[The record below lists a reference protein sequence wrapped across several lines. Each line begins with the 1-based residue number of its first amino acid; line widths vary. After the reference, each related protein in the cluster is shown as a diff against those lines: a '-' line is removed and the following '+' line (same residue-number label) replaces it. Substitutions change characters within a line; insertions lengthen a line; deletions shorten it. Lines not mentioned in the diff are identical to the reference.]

1 MPGSTQMFS
10 SSKKPTL
17 SFKIGHGLAAPGG
30 GHFSTL
36 LNFETSFLTKI
47 MVFLKIF
54 FYSKL
59 STQKTEQY
67 SAHIKSPSKPIKKIV
82 IFSEFT
88 LRQVQLLTQNK
99 IVIFMVDNLC
109 R

>member
-1 MPGSTQMFS
+1 MFS

-17 SFKIGHGLAAPGG
+17 SFEIGHGLAAPGG

-82 IFSEFT
+82 MFSEFT
-88 LRQVQLLTQNK
+88 LSK
-99 IVIFMVDNLC
+99 GI
-109 R
+109 